1 MLLSGVRSDSC
12 SHLLHDDITR
22 EALRQTADVVR
33 KLPRLIGW
41 LELRD
46 LMDVYL
52 RSVFSRPAVKKLL
65 LPEYKA
71 LLYRIQHTL
80 QLCVSSP
87 TPSKWYKAIKKME
100 KKIKKKRRDERALK
114 AFISS
119 GVSFRGTPVSMALSA
134 MLLLEAHRPQTHHAH
149 IMIQRH
155 RQLYKQTPVCL
166 LVFLGAA
173 LVSGKPCLYIG
184 EHLKESHEYISNV
197 LSLKGQD
204 VGLDPLFSDVI
215 RSNSSLQIKI
225 NLINAT
231 LEVYRRIFSSIL
243 RQDNQGL
250 LENLSETDRK
260 KVTKEVEVL
269 EHKIEYL
276 TKTLGHVNHDKEN
289 ILSKLQKIQV
299 DDPLVQKKALA
310 EFKEVFQAA
319 NVIICPGC

>member
-1 MLLSGVRSDSC
+1 MSSC
-12 SHLLHDDITR
+12 W
-22 EALRQTADVVR
+22 
-33 KLPRLIGW
+33 G
-41 LELRD
+41 
-46 LMDVYL
+46 
-52 RSVFSRPAVKKLL
+52 
-65 LPEYKA
+65 
-71 LLYRIQHTL
+71 
-80 QLCVSSP
+80 
-87 TPSKWYKAIKKME
+87 
-100 KKIKKKRRDERALK
+100 
-114 AFISS
+114 
-119 GVSFRGTPVSMALSA
+119 SA
-134 MLLLEAHRPQTHHAH
+134 
-149 IMIQRH
+149 
-155 RQLYKQTPVCL
+155 CL

-299 DDPLVQKKALA
+299 DDPLVQKKALS

-319 NVIICPGC
+319 NVIIFPRC